1 MGLVSVEEKT
11 ADRQCGG
18 KEQQV
23 RVKST
28 RLEQPVSSVRTEE
41 FIGVKR
47 TPDRRQSWGP

>member
-11 ADRQCGG
+11 ADGQCGG

-28 RLEQPVSSVRTEE
+28 QLEQPVGSVRTGE

-47 TPDRRQSWGP
+47 TPDHRQSWGP